1 MKYKYILEKLSEINP
16 IDEEHGIID
25 IEYITEKCGNVFQKY
40 DVNFCYLFGSYAKS
54 KAKPTSDVD
63 LLISANVKGLK
74 FYGLVEEI
82 REALHKKVDVLEINQ
97 LKDNLELTQEELAIK
112 IHVVR
117 QTISKWEKGLSV
129 PDADTL
135 SKLADV
141 LEINVSELLGSEI
154 KEEANKNEVAEQ
166 LAKISEQ
173 LALKNRRHKRIWKVI
188 GVTLL
193 AVIVINML
201 LVVLGT
207 VTYNEKNT
215 DITTIEEKF

>member
-1 MKYKYILEKLSEINP
+1 MFNENLK
-16 IDEEHGIID
+16 IIR
-25 IEYITEKCGNVFQKY
+25 
-40 DVNFCYLFGSYAKS
+40 
-54 KAKPTSDVD
+54 KAK
-63 LLISANVKGLK
+63 G
-74 FYGLVEEI
+74 Y
-82 REALHKKVDVLEINQ
+82 
-97 LKDNLELTQEELAIK
+97 TQEELAIK

-129 PDADTL
+129 PDADML

-154 KEEANKNEVAEQ
+154 KEETNKNEVAEQ

-188 GVTLL
+188 LL